1 MRFKQILSERLTEW
15 DWLPQAVSQAVDK
28 AINYVSY
35 GSPPADPHK
44 SIIGYAMK
52 YLEQDPQIK
61 SWAATLEKPVHF
73 GIINAP
79 DPSTMG
85 AAMKI
90 DSGKFLDVV
99 KSFWNRQTQ
108 SWQLGVT
115 VNLHLSDLG
124 QQLPHWDQLK
134 NAIESTIGHEM
145 SHVSQFNSQLKKG
158 FVAPG
163 TLKTMGY
170 EFADVLRNIA
180 GQPSQPTRFE
190 RGSSYLKPET
200 EIRRP
205 IAKSVFD
212 RITPEDKWLLSYR
225 MDKLE
230 FDAFAYSLGST
241 LRQQYGDQA
250 NAALNELANK
260 IKMAGGGASEL
271 TILGQPLN
279 KKSTRV
285 AVLQFNLLYDANDLG
300 LLKGDPQQLWQKFM
314 KETSRYTI
322 AQAADKL
329 AAKAALKRVAT
340 MSEQQLAATIAKRL
354 PELALK
360 GALKSIPY
368 AGAVIGVAFAINSL
382 IQRDVLGAGL
392 ELTAGLGSVATAIPA
407 TAYQAAR
414 EVYSDYYTEEGGR
427 KVTVEADAVQDPE
440 GTKQRVDFLY
450 NKIYTELKAKFDTG
464 SIRLTGAQGA
474 ANARNAL
481 RNMDTPGNPSPA
493 LHPELYPQQESLSR
507 ILELAKS

>member
-1 MRFKQILSERLTEW
+1 MRFKEIILERLTEW
-15 DWLPQAVSQAVDK
+15 EWLPQAVSRAVDN
-28 AINYVSY
+28 AVTFVTNS
-35 GSPPADPHK
+35 GSPPADPGRA
-44 SIIGYAMK
+44 IIGYAMF

-61 SWAATLEKPVHF
+61 SWTSTLEKPARF
-73 GIINAP
+73 GLVNVG
-79 DPSTMG
+79 DPGVMG
-85 AAMKI
+85 AATKV
-90 DSGKFLDVV
+90 DSSKFLDVV

-108 SWQLGVT
+108 SWNLGVT
-115 VNLHLSDLG
+115 VNLKYNDM
-124 QQLPHWDQLK
+124 DQLK

-145 SHVSQFNSQLKKG
+145 SHVSQFNNQLKKG
-158 FVAPG
+158 FVEPG
-163 TLKTMGY
+163 TLKQMGY
-170 EFADVLRNIA
+170 EFADILRNIA
-180 GQPSQPTRFE
+180 GQPSTPTRFD
-190 RGSSYLKPET
+190 RSSSYLKPET

-205 IAKSVFD
+205 VAKDAFD
-212 RITPEDKWLLSYR
+212 RMAPEDKWVLNYR
-225 MDKLE
+225 MNKLE
-230 FDAFAYSLGST
+230 FDAFAYSLGSD
-241 LRQQYGDQA
+241 LRQQYGNQA
-250 NAALNELANK
+250 NAALNELVNK
-260 IKMAGGGASEL
+260 IKQSGGGVSEL

-279 KKSTRV
+279 QRSTKV
-285 AVLQFNLLYDANDLG
+285 AVLQYNLLYDANDLG
-300 LLKGDPQQLWQKFM
+300 LLKGDPQQLWQKFI
-314 KETSRYTI
+314 KETSRYTV

-340 MSEQQLAATIAKRL
+340 MTALQLSTTVAKRL

-414 EVYSDYYTEEGGR
+414 EIYSDYYTEEGGR

-440 GTKQRVDFLY
+440 GTKQRIDFLY
-450 NKIYTELKAKFDTG
+450 NKIYTELKDKFTEG
-464 SIRLTGAQGA
+464 STRLTGAQGA